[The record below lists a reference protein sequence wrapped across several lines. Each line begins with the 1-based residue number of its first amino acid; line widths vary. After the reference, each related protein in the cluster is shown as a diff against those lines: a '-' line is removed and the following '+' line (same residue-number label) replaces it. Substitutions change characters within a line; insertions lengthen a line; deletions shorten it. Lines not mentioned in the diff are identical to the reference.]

1 MKQVKVKQSV
11 RKGKLV
17 RGYNR
22 VLTKVT
28 DKLFKR
34 DKDGKKKLTNL
45 SKGLIGATSIA
56 GLLTAFKYRRNI
68 AQLSEKIVNKVSPTV
83 KTIVNKTA
91 KTISQ
96 PITNTTG
103 DIMAASVTG
112 GAMTRD
118 ARRKYIREL
127 DNLPSEAVNITPFTK
142 REDSLITRR
151 IKRNDATL
159 NKRVNNAR
167 GKLTSV
173 NYNSDNDLYLAIKT
187 NKDFSYKG
195 ASNIEDRRATRKALA
210 KKLKQ
215 QLGVNPGTPNP
226 ATPVKR
232 KRGRPRKD
240 RSNQ

>member
-34 DKDGKKKLTNL
+34 DGKKKELTNL
-45 SKGLIGATSIA
+45 SKGIIGATSIA

-83 KTIVNKTA
+83 KRVFNKIGNA
-91 KTISQ
+91 INQ

-103 DIMAASVTG
+103 DVMAASVTG
-112 GAMTRD
+112 GAITRD
-118 ARRKYIREL
+118 ARRKYIKEL
-127 DNLPSEAVNITPFTK
+127 DNLPSEAVNIKPFTK
-142 REDSLITRR
+142 GEDSLKNKR
-151 IKRNDATL
+151 IKRNAATL
-159 NKRVNNAR
+159 NKRINNAR
-167 GKLTSV
+167 GKLTEV
-173 NYNSDNDLYLAIKT
+173 NYNPDDDLYLAIKT

-195 ASNIEDRRATRKALA
+195 VSNIEDRRATRKALA
-210 KKLKQ
+210 KKLKER
-215 QLGVNPGTPNP
+215 LGVNPGK
-226 ATPVKR
+226 PVKR
-232 KRGRPRKD
+232 KR
-240 RSNQ
+240 

>member
-34 DKDGKKKLTNL
+34 DGKKKELTNL
-45 SKGLIGATSIA
+45 SKGIIGATSIA

-83 KTIVNKTA
+83 KRVFNKTGN
-91 KTISQ
+91 TINQ

-103 DIMAASVTG
+103 NVMAASVTG

-118 ARRKYIREL
+118 ARPKYIKEL
-127 DNLPSEAVNITPFTK
+127 DNLPSEAVNIKPFTK
-142 REDSLITRR
+142 GEDSLITKR
-151 IKRNDATL
+151 IKRNAATL

-173 NYNSDNDLYLAIKT
+173 NYNPDDDLYLAIKS

-195 ASNIEDRRATRKALA
+195 VTGLEDRRATRKALA
-210 KKLKQ
+210 KKLKER
-215 QLGVNPGTPNP
+215 LGVNPGKT
-226 ATPVKR
+226 
-232 KRGRPRKD
+232 
-240 RSNQ
+240 S

>member
-28 DKLFKR
+28 DKLFKK

-45 SKGLIGATSIA
+45 SKGIIGATSIA

-83 KTIVNKTA
+83 KRVFNKIGNA
-91 KTISQ
+91 INQ

-103 DIMAASVTG
+103 DVMAASVTG

-118 ARRKYIREL
+118 ARRKYIKEL
-127 DNLPSEAVNITPFTK
+127 DNLPSEAVNIKPFTTS
-142 REDSLITRR
+142 EDSLITKR
-151 IKRNDATL
+151 IKRNAATL
-159 NKRVNNAR
+159 NKRVNNAK

-173 NYNSDNDLYLAIKT
+173 NYNPDDDLYLAIKT

-195 ASNIEDRRATRKALA
+195 VSNIKDRRATRKALA
-210 KKLKQ
+210 KKLKER
-215 QLGVNPGTPNP
+215 LGVNPGK
-226 ATPVKR
+226 PVKR
-232 KRGRPRKD
+232 KR
-240 RSNQ
+240 

>member
-28 DKLFKR
+28 DKLFKK

-45 SKGLIGATSIA
+45 SKGIIGATSIA

-83 KTIVNKTA
+83 KRMFNKIGNA
-91 KTISQ
+91 INQ

-103 DIMAASVTG
+103 DVMAASVTG

-118 ARRKYIREL
+118 ARRKYIKEL
-127 DNLPSEAVNITPFTK
+127 DNLPSEAVNIKPFTTS
-142 REDSLITRR
+142 EDSLITKR
-151 IKRNDATL
+151 IKRNAATL
-159 NKRVNNAR
+159 NKRINIAK

-173 NYNSDNDLYLAIKT
+173 NYNPDDDLYLAIKT
-187 NKDFSYKG
+187 NKSFSYKRV
-195 ASNIEDRRATRKALA
+195 SNIEDRRAARKALA
-210 KKLKQ
+210 KKLKER
-215 QLGVNPGTPNP
+215 LGVNPGKT
-226 ATPVKR
+226 
-232 KRGRPRKD
+232 
-240 RSNQ
+240 S

>member
-17 RGYNR
+17 RSYNR

-34 DKDGKKKLTNL
+34 DGKKKELSNL
-45 SKGLIGATSIA
+45 SKGIIGATSIA

-83 KTIVNKTA
+83 KRVFNKIGNA
-91 KTISQ
+91 INQ
-96 PITNTTG
+96 PITNTIG
-103 DIMAASVTG
+103 DVMAASVTG

-127 DNLPSEAVNITPFTK
+127 DNLPSEAVNIKPFTTS
-142 REDSLITRR
+142 EDSLITKR
-151 IKRNDATL
+151 IKRNAATL
-159 NKRVNNAR
+159 NKRVNIAR

-173 NYNSDNDLYLAIKT
+173 NYNPDDDLYLAIKT

-195 ASNIEDRRATRKALA
+195 VSNIKDRRATRKALA
-210 KKLKQ
+210 KKLKERLN
-215 QLGVNPGTPNP
+215 QLNVN
-226 ATPVKR
+226 A
-232 KRGRPRKD
+232 
-240 RSNQ
+240 

>member
-34 DKDGKKKLTNL
+34 DGKKKELTNL
-45 SKGLIGATSIA
+45 SKGIIGATSIA

-83 KTIVNKTA
+83 KRVFNKIGNA
-91 KTISQ
+91 INQ

-103 DIMAASVTG
+103 DVMAASVTG

-118 ARRKYIREL
+118 ARRKYIKEL
-127 DNLPSEAVNITPFTK
+127 DNLPSEAVNIKPFTK
-142 REDSLITRR
+142 GEDSLITKR
-151 IKRNDATL
+151 IKRNAATL
-159 NKRVNNAR
+159 NKRVNNAK

-173 NYNSDNDLYLAIKT
+173 NYNPDDDLYLAIKT

-195 ASNIEDRRATRKALA
+195 VSNIEDRRATRKALA
-210 KKLKQ
+210 KKLKER
-215 QLGVNPGTPNP
+215 LGVNPGKT
-226 ATPVKR
+226 
-232 KRGRPRKD
+232 
-240 RSNQ
+240 S

>member
-34 DKDGKKKLTNL
+34 DGKKKELTNL
-45 SKGLIGATSIA
+45 SKGIIGATSIA

-83 KTIVNKTA
+83 KRVFNKIGNA
-91 KTISQ
+91 INQ

-103 DIMAASVTG
+103 DVMAASVTG

-127 DNLPSEAVNITPFTK
+127 DNLPSEAVNIKPFTK
-142 REDSLITRR
+142 GEDSLITKR
-151 IKRNDATL
+151 IKRNAEKL

-173 NYNSDNDLYLAIKT
+173 NYNPDDDLYLAIKT

-195 ASNIEDRRATRKALA
+195 VSNIKDRRATRKALA
-210 KKLKQ
+210 KKLKER
-215 QLGVNPGTPNP
+215 LGVNPGK
-226 ATPVKR
+226 PVKR
-232 KRGRPRKD
+232 KRGRPKK
-240 RSNQ
+240 SS

>member
-28 DKLFKR
+28 DKLFKK
-34 DKDGKKKLTNL
+34 DKDGKKKLSNL
-45 SKGLIGATSIA
+45 SKGIIGATSIA

-83 KTIVNKTA
+83 KRVFNKIGNA
-91 KTISQ
+91 INQ

-103 DIMAASVTG
+103 DVMAASVTG

-118 ARRKYIREL
+118 ARRKYIKDL
-127 DNLPSEAVNITPFTK
+127 DNLPSEPVNIKPFTK
-142 REDSLITRR
+142 GEDSLITKR
-151 IKRNDATL
+151 IKRNAATL
-159 NKRVNNAR
+159 NKRVNIAR

-173 NYNSDNDLYLAIKT
+173 NYNPDDDLYLAIKT
-187 NKDFSYKG
+187 NKSFSYKRV
-195 ASNIEDRRATRKALA
+195 SNIEDRRATRKALA
-210 KKLKQ
+210 KKLKER
-215 QLGVNPGTPNP
+215 LGVNPGKT
-226 ATPVKR
+226 
-232 KRGRPRKD
+232 
-240 RSNQ
+240 S

>member
-28 DKLFKR
+28 DKLFKK

-45 SKGLIGATSIA
+45 SKGIIGATSIA

-83 KTIVNKTA
+83 KRVFNKIGNA
-91 KTISQ
+91 INQ

-103 DIMAASVTG
+103 DVMAASVTG

-118 ARRKYIREL
+118 ARRKYIKEL
-127 DNLPSEAVNITPFTK
+127 DNLPSEAVNIKPFTTS
-142 REDSLITRR
+142 EDSLITKR
-151 IKRNDATL
+151 IKRNAATL
-159 NKRVNNAR
+159 NKRVNNAK
-167 GKLTSV
+167 GKLTEV
-173 NYNSDNDLYLAIKT
+173 NYNPDDDLYLAIKT
-187 NKDFSYKG
+187 NKSFSYKRV
-195 ASNIEDRRATRKALA
+195 SNIEDRRATRKALA
-210 KKLKQ
+210 KKLKER
-215 QLGVNPGTPNP
+215 LGVNPGKT
-226 ATPVKR
+226 
-232 KRGRPRKD
+232 
-240 RSNQ
+240 S

>member
-28 DKLFKR
+28 DKLFKK
-34 DKDGKKKLTNL
+34 DKDGKKKLSNL
-45 SKGLIGATSIA
+45 SKGIIGATSIA

-83 KTIVNKTA
+83 KRVFNKIGNTIN
-91 KTISQ
+91 Q

-103 DIMAASVTG
+103 DVMAASVTG

-127 DNLPSEAVNITPFTK
+127 DNLPSEAVNIKPFTK
-142 REDSLITRR
+142 GEDSLITKR
-151 IKRNDATL
+151 IKRNAEKL
-159 NKRVNNAR
+159 NKRVNNAK

-173 NYNSDNDLYLAIKT
+173 NYNPDDDLYLAIKT

-195 ASNIEDRRATRKALA
+195 VSNIEDRRAARKALA
-210 KKLKQ
+210 KKLKER
-215 QLGVNPGTPNP
+215 LGVNPGKT
-226 ATPVKR
+226 
-232 KRGRPRKD
+232 
-240 RSNQ
+240 S

>member
-28 DKLFKR
+28 DKLFKK
-34 DKDGKKKLTNL
+34 DKDGKKKLSNL
-45 SKGLIGATSIA
+45 SKGIIGATSIA

-83 KTIVNKTA
+83 KRVFNKIGNA
-91 KTISQ
+91 INQ

-103 DIMAASVTG
+103 DVMAASVTG

-127 DNLPSEAVNITPFTK
+127 DNLPSEAVNIKPFTK
-142 REDSLITRR
+142 GEDSLITKR
-151 IKRNDATL
+151 IKRNAATL
-159 NKRVNNAR
+159 NKRINNAK

-173 NYNSDNDLYLAIKT
+173 NYNPDDDLYLAIKT

-195 ASNIEDRRATRKALA
+195 VSNIKDRRATRKALA
-210 KKLKQ
+210 KKLKER
-215 QLGVNPGTPNP
+215 LGVNPGKT
-226 ATPVKR
+226 
-232 KRGRPRKD
+232 
-240 RSNQ
+240 S

>member
-34 DKDGKKKLTNL
+34 DGKKKLTNL
-45 SKGLIGATSIA
+45 SKGIIGATSIA

-83 KTIVNKTA
+83 KRVFNKIGNA
-91 KTISQ
+91 INQ

-103 DIMAASVTG
+103 NVMAASVTG

-127 DNLPSEAVNITPFTK
+127 DNLPSEAVNIKPFTK
-142 REDSLITRR
+142 GEDSLITKR
-151 IKRNDATL
+151 IKRNAATL
-159 NKRVNNAR
+159 NKRVNIAR

-173 NYNSDNDLYLAIKT
+173 NYNSDDDLYLAIKT

-195 ASNIEDRRATRKALA
+195 VSNIKDRRATRKALA
-210 KKLKQ
+210 KKLKERLN
-215 QLGVNPGTPNP
+215 QLNVN
-226 ATPVKR
+226 AVDLK
-232 KRGRPRKD
+232 
-240 RSNQ
+240 SQVS

>member
-28 DKLFKR
+28 DKLFKK
-34 DKDGKKKLTNL
+34 DKDGKKKLSNL
-45 SKGLIGATSIA
+45 SKGIIGATSIA

-83 KTIVNKTA
+83 KRVFNKIGNA
-91 KTISQ
+91 INQ
-96 PITNTTG
+96 PITNTIG
-103 DIMAASVTG
+103 DVMASSVTG

-118 ARRKYIREL
+118 ARRKYIKEL
-127 DNLPSEAVNITPFTK
+127 DNLPSEAVNIKPFTK
-142 REDSLITRR
+142 GEDSLITKR
-151 IKRNDATL
+151 IKRNAEKL

-167 GKLTSV
+167 GKLTEV
-173 NYNSDNDLYLAIKT
+173 NYNPDDDLYLAIKT

-195 ASNIEDRRATRKALA
+195 VSNIEDRRATRKALA
-210 KKLKQ
+210 KKLKER
-215 QLGVNPGTPNP
+215 LGVNPGKT
-226 ATPVKR
+226 
-232 KRGRPRKD
+232 
-240 RSNQ
+240 S

>member
-34 DKDGKKKLTNL
+34 DGKKKELTNL
-45 SKGLIGATSIA
+45 SKGIIGATSIA

-83 KTIVNKTA
+83 KRVFNKIGNA
-91 KTISQ
+91 INQ

-103 DIMAASVTG
+103 DVMAASVTG

-118 ARRKYIREL
+118 ARRKYIKEL
-127 DNLPSEAVNITPFTK
+127 DNLPSEAVNIKPFTK
-142 REDSLITRR
+142 GEDSLITKR
-151 IKRNDATL
+151 IKRNAETL

-167 GKLTSV
+167 GKLTEV
-173 NYNSDNDLYLAIKT
+173 NYNPDDDLYLAIKT
-187 NKDFSYKG
+187 NKSFSYKRV
-195 ASNIEDRRATRKALA
+195 SNIEDRRATRKALA
-210 KKLKQ
+210 KKLKER
-215 QLGVNPGTPNP
+215 LGVNPGKT
-226 ATPVKR
+226 
-232 KRGRPRKD
+232 
-240 RSNQ
+240 S

>member
-22 VLTKVT
+22 VLTKAT
-28 DKLFKR
+28 DKLFK
-34 DKDGKKKLTNL
+34 KDGKKKLSNL
-45 SKGLIGATSIA
+45 SKGIIGATSIA

-68 AQLSEKIVNKVSPTV
+68 AQLSEKIVNKVSPIV
-83 KTIVNKTA
+83 KRVFNKTGN
-91 KTISQ
+91 TINQ

-103 DIMAASVTG
+103 DVMAASVTG
-112 GAMTRD
+112 GAMTRE

-127 DNLPSEAVNITPFTK
+127 DNLPSEAVNITPITK
-142 REDSLITRR
+142 GEDSLITRR
-151 IKRNDATL
+151 IKRNAATL

-173 NYNSDNDLYLAIKT
+173 NYNPDDDLYLAIKT

-195 ASNIEDRRATRKALA
+195 VSNIEDRRATRKALA
-210 KKLKQ
+210 RKLKQ
-215 QLGVNPGTPNP
+215 QLGVNPGKS
-226 ATPVKR
+226 TPVKR
-232 KRGRPRKD
+232 KRGRPRK
-240 RSNQ
+240 ST

>member
-28 DKLFKR
+28 DKLFKK
-34 DKDGKKKLTNL
+34 DKDGKKKLSNL
-45 SKGLIGATSIA
+45 SKGIIGATSIA

-83 KTIVNKTA
+83 KRMFNKIGNA
-91 KTISQ
+91 INQ

-103 DIMAASVTG
+103 DVMAASVTG

-118 ARRKYIREL
+118 ARRKYIKEL
-127 DNLPSEAVNITPFTK
+127 DNLPSEAVNIKPFTK
-142 REDSLITRR
+142 GEDSLITKR
-151 IKRNDATL
+151 IKRNAATL
-159 NKRVNNAR
+159 NKRVNIAR

-173 NYNSDNDLYLAIKT
+173 NYNPDDDLYLAIKT

-195 ASNIEDRRATRKALA
+195 VSNIKDRRATRKALA
-210 KKLKQ
+210 KKLKER
-215 QLGVNPGTPNP
+215 LGVNPGK
-226 ATPVKR
+226 PVKR
-232 KRGRPRKD
+232 KRRRPKK
-240 RSNQ
+240 SS

>member
-28 DKLFKR
+28 DKLFKK
-34 DKDGKKKLTNL
+34 DKDGKKKLSNL
-45 SKGLIGATSIA
+45 SKGIIGATSIA

-83 KTIVNKTA
+83 KRVFNKTGNA
-91 KTISQ
+91 INQ
-96 PITNTTG
+96 PITNTIG
-103 DIMAASVTG
+103 DVMAASVTG

-127 DNLPSEAVNITPFTK
+127 DNLPSEAVNITPITK
-142 REDSLITRR
+142 GEDSLITRR
-151 IKRNDATL
+151 IKRNAEKF

-173 NYNSDNDLYLAIKT
+173 NYNPDDDLYLAIKT

-195 ASNIEDRRATRKALA
+195 VNNIADKRATRKALA

-215 QLGVNPGTPNP
+215 QLGVNPGKS
-226 ATPVKR
+226 TPVKR
-232 KRGRPRKD
+232 KRGRPRK
-240 RSNQ
+240 ST

>member
-34 DKDGKKKLTNL
+34 DKDGKKKGLSNL
-45 SKGLIGATSIA
+45 SKGLIGATSIV
-56 GLLTAFKYRRNI
+56 GLLTVFKYRRNI
-68 AQLSEKIVNKVSPTV
+68 ERLSEKIVNKVSPTV
-83 KTIVNKTA
+83 NRAIDKTA

-112 GAMTRD
+112 GAMTKE
-118 ARRKYIREL
+118 ARRRYIQEL
-127 DNLPSEAVNITPFTK
+127 NNLPSESFNIQPSN
-142 REDSLITRR
+142 RSDSLITKRY
-151 IKRNDATL
+151 KRNAATL
-159 NKRVNNAR
+159 DKRINNAR
-167 GKLTSV
+167 GKLTEV
-173 NYNSDNDLYLAIKT
+173 NYNPDDDLYLAIKT

-195 ASNIEDRRATRKALA
+195 ATDIESRRATRKALA
-210 KKLKQ
+210 GKLKQ
-215 QLGVNPGTPNP
+215 QLGVNPGKS
-226 ATPVKR
+226 TPVKR
-232 KRGRPRKD
+232 KRGRPKK
-240 RSNQ
+240 S

>member
-28 DKLFKR
+28 DKLFKK
-34 DKDGKKKLTNL
+34 DKDGKKKELTNL
-45 SKGLIGATSIA
+45 SKGIIGATSIA

-83 KTIVNKTA
+83 KRVFNKIGNTIN
-91 KTISQ
+91 Q

-103 DIMAASVTG
+103 DVMASSVTG
-112 GAMTRD
+112 GAMTRY

-127 DNLPSEAVNITPFTK
+127 DNLPSEAVNIKPFTK
-142 REDSLITRR
+142 GEDSLITKR
-151 IKRNDATL
+151 IKRNAATL
-159 NKRVNNAR
+159 NKRVNIAR

-173 NYNSDNDLYLAIKT
+173 NYNPDDDLYLAIKT

-195 ASNIEDRRATRKALA
+195 VSNIKDRRATRKALA
-210 KKLKQ
+210 KKLKERLN
-215 QLGVNPGTPNP
+215 QLNVN
-226 ATPVKR
+226 AEDLKSQV
-232 KRGRPRKD
+232 
-240 RSNQ
+240 S

>member
-28 DKLFKR
+28 DKLFKK
-34 DKDGKKKLTNL
+34 DKDGKKKLSNL
-45 SKGLIGATSIA
+45 SKGIIGATSIA

-83 KTIVNKTA
+83 KRVFNKIGNA
-91 KTISQ
+91 INQ

-103 DIMAASVTG
+103 DVMAASVTG

-118 ARRKYIREL
+118 ARRKYIKEL
-127 DNLPSEAVNITPFTK
+127 DNLPSEAVNIKPFTK
-142 REDSLITRR
+142 GEDSLITKR
-151 IKRNDATL
+151 IKRNAEKL

-167 GKLTSV
+167 GKLTEV
-173 NYNSDNDLYLAIKT
+173 NYNPDDDLYLAIKT

-195 ASNIEDRRATRKALA
+195 VSNIKDRRATRKALA
-210 KKLKQ
+210 KKLKER
-215 QLGVNPGTPNP
+215 LGVNPGKT
-226 ATPVKR
+226 
-232 KRGRPRKD
+232 
-240 RSNQ
+240 S

>member
-22 VLTKVT
+22 VLIKVT

-34 DKDGKKKLTNL
+34 DGKKKELTNL
-45 SKGLIGATSIA
+45 SKGIIGATSIA

-83 KTIVNKTA
+83 KRVFNKIGNA
-91 KTISQ
+91 INQ

-103 DIMAASVTG
+103 DVMAASVTG

-118 ARRKYIREL
+118 ARRKYIKEL
-127 DNLPSEAVNITPFTK
+127 DNLPSEAVNIKPFTK
-142 REDSLITRR
+142 GEDSLITKR
-151 IKRNDATL
+151 IKRNAATL
-159 NKRVNNAR
+159 NKRVNNAK

-173 NYNSDNDLYLAIKT
+173 NYNPDDDLYLAIKT
-187 NKDFSYKG
+187 NKSFSYKRV
-195 ASNIEDRRATRKALA
+195 SNIEDRRATRKALA
-210 KKLKQ
+210 KKLKER
-215 QLGVNPGTPNP
+215 LGVNPGKT
-226 ATPVKR
+226 
-232 KRGRPRKD
+232 
-240 RSNQ
+240 S

>member
-28 DKLFKR
+28 DKLFKK
-34 DKDGKKKLTNL
+34 DKDGKKKLSNL
-45 SKGLIGATSIA
+45 SKGIIGATSIA

-83 KTIVNKTA
+83 KRVFNKIGNA
-91 KTISQ
+91 INQ

-103 DIMAASVTG
+103 DVMAASVTG

-118 ARRKYIREL
+118 ARRKYIKEL
-127 DNLPSEAVNITPFTK
+127 DNLPSEAVNIKPFTK
-142 REDSLITRR
+142 GEDSLITKR
-151 IKRNDATL
+151 IKRNAEKL

-167 GKLTSV
+167 GKLTEV
-173 NYNSDNDLYLAIKT
+173 NYNPDDDLYLAIKT

-195 ASNIEDRRATRKALA
+195 VSNIEDRRATRKALA
-210 KKLKQ
+210 KKLKER
-215 QLGVNPGTPNP
+215 LGVNPGKT
-226 ATPVKR
+226 
-232 KRGRPRKD
+232 
-240 RSNQ
+240 S

>member
-28 DKLFKR
+28 DKLFKK

-45 SKGLIGATSIA
+45 SKGIIGATSIA

-83 KTIVNKTA
+83 KRVFNKIGNA
-91 KTISQ
+91 INQ

-103 DIMAASVTG
+103 DVMAASVTG

-118 ARRKYIREL
+118 ARRKYIKDL
-127 DNLPSEAVNITPFTK
+127 DNLPSEPVNIKPFTTS
-142 REDSLITRR
+142 EDSLITKR
-151 IKRNDATL
+151 IKRNAATL
-159 NKRVNNAR
+159 NKRVNIAR

-173 NYNSDNDLYLAIKT
+173 NYNPDDDLYLAIKT

-195 ASNIEDRRATRKALA
+195 VSNIKDRRATRKALA
-210 KKLKQ
+210 KKLKER
-215 QLGVNPGTPNP
+215 LGVNPGKT
-226 ATPVKR
+226 
-232 KRGRPRKD
+232 
-240 RSNQ
+240 S

>member
-28 DKLFKR
+28 DKLFKK
-34 DKDGKKKLTNL
+34 DKDGKKKLSNL
-45 SKGLIGATSIA
+45 SKGIIGATSIA

-83 KTIVNKTA
+83 KRVFNKIGNA
-91 KTISQ
+91 INQ

-103 DIMAASVTG
+103 DVMAASVTG

-127 DNLPSEAVNITPFTK
+127 DNLPSEAVNIKPFTK
-142 REDSLITRR
+142 GEDSLITKR
-151 IKRNDATL
+151 IKRNAATL
-159 NKRVNNAR
+159 NKRVNNAK

-173 NYNSDNDLYLAIKT
+173 NYNPDDDLYLAIKT

-195 ASNIEDRRATRKALA
+195 VSNIEDRRATRKALA
-210 KKLKQ
+210 KKLKER
-215 QLGVNPGTPNP
+215 LGVNPGK
-226 ATPVKR
+226 PVKR
-232 KRGRPRKD
+232 KR
-240 RSNQ
+240 

>member
-28 DKLFKR
+28 DKLFKK

-45 SKGLIGATSIA
+45 SKGIIGATSIA

-83 KTIVNKTA
+83 KRVFNKIGNA
-91 KTISQ
+91 INQ

-103 DIMAASVTG
+103 DVMAASVTG

-118 ARRKYIREL
+118 ARRKYIKEL
-127 DNLPSEAVNITPFTK
+127 DNLPSEAVNIKPFTTS
-142 REDSLITRR
+142 EDSLITKR
-151 IKRNDATL
+151 IKRNAATL
-159 NKRVNNAR
+159 NKRVNNAK

-173 NYNSDNDLYLAIKT
+173 NYNPDDDLYLAIKT
-187 NKDFSYKG
+187 NKSFSYKRV
-195 ASNIEDRRATRKALA
+195 SNIEDRRATRKALA
-210 KKLKQ
+210 KKLKER
-215 QLGVNPGTPNP
+215 LGVNPGKT
-226 ATPVKR
+226 
-232 KRGRPRKD
+232 
-240 RSNQ
+240 S

>member
-34 DKDGKKKLTNL
+34 DGKKKELTNL
-45 SKGLIGATSIA
+45 SKGIIGATSIA

-83 KTIVNKTA
+83 KRMFNKIGNA
-91 KTISQ
+91 INQ

-103 DIMAASVTG
+103 DVMAASVTG

-118 ARRKYIREL
+118 ARRKYIKEL
-127 DNLPSEAVNITPFTK
+127 DNLPSEAVNIKPFTTS
-142 REDSLITRR
+142 EDSLITKR
-151 IKRNDATL
+151 IKRNAATL
-159 NKRVNNAR
+159 NKRVNIAR

-173 NYNSDNDLYLAIKT
+173 NYNPDDDLYLAIKT
-187 NKDFSYKG
+187 NKSFSYKRV
-195 ASNIEDRRATRKALA
+195 SNIEDRRATRKALA
-210 KKLKQ
+210 KKLKDR
-215 QLGVNPGTPNP
+215 LGVNPGK
-226 ATPVKR
+226 PVKR
-232 KRGRPRKD
+232 KR
-240 RSNQ
+240 

>member
-28 DKLFKR
+28 DKLFKK
-34 DKDGKKKLTNL
+34 DKDGKKKLSNL
-45 SKGLIGATSIA
+45 SKGIIGATSIA

-83 KTIVNKTA
+83 KRVFNKIGNA
-91 KTISQ
+91 INQ

-103 DIMAASVTG
+103 DVMAASVTG

-127 DNLPSEAVNITPFTK
+127 DNLPSEAVNIKPFTK
-142 REDSLITRR
+142 GEDSLITKR
-151 IKRNDATL
+151 IKRNAEKL
-159 NKRVNNAR
+159 NKRVNNAK

-173 NYNSDNDLYLAIKT
+173 NYNPDNDLYLAIKT

-195 ASNIEDRRATRKALA
+195 VSNIEDRRATRKALA
-210 KKLKQ
+210 KKLKER
-215 QLGVNPGTPNP
+215 LGVNPGK
-226 ATPVKR
+226 PVKR
-232 KRGRPRKD
+232 KRLIPKK
-240 RSNQ
+240 SS

>member
-34 DKDGKKKLTNL
+34 DGKKKELTNL
-45 SKGLIGATSIA
+45 SKGIIGATSIA

-83 KTIVNKTA
+83 KRVFNKIGNA
-91 KTISQ
+91 INQ

-103 DIMAASVTG
+103 DVMAASVTG

-118 ARRKYIREL
+118 ARRKYIKEL
-127 DNLPSEAVNITPFTK
+127 DNLPSEAVNIKPFTTS
-142 REDSLITRR
+142 EDSLITKR
-151 IKRNDATL
+151 IKRNAEKL

-167 GKLTSV
+167 GKLTEV
-173 NYNSDNDLYLAIKT
+173 NYNPDDDLYLAIKT

-195 ASNIEDRRATRKALA
+195 VSNIEDRRATRKALA
-210 KKLKQ
+210 KKLKER
-215 QLGVNPGTPNP
+215 LGVNPGKT
-226 ATPVKR
+226 
-232 KRGRPRKD
+232 
-240 RSNQ
+240 S

>member
-34 DKDGKKKLTNL
+34 DGKKKELTNL
-45 SKGLIGATSIA
+45 SKGIIGATSIA

-83 KTIVNKTA
+83 KRVFNKTGNA
-91 KTISQ
+91 INQ
-96 PITNTTG
+96 PITNTIG
-103 DIMAASVTG
+103 DVMASSVTG

-118 ARRKYIREL
+118 ARRKYIKEL
-127 DNLPSEAVNITPFTK
+127 DNLPSEAVNIKPFTK
-142 REDSLITRR
+142 GEYSLITKR
-151 IKRNDATL
+151 IKRNAATL
-159 NKRVNNAR
+159 NKRVNIAR

-173 NYNSDNDLYLAIKT
+173 NYNPDDDLYLAIKT
-187 NKDFSYKG
+187 NKSFSYKRV
-195 ASNIEDRRATRKALA
+195 SNIEDRRATRKALA
-210 KKLKQ
+210 KKLKER
-215 QLGVNPGTPNP
+215 LGVNPGKT
-226 ATPVKR
+226 
-232 KRGRPRKD
+232 
-240 RSNQ
+240 S

>member
-28 DKLFKR
+28 DKLFKK
-34 DKDGKKKLTNL
+34 DKDGKKKLSNL
-45 SKGLIGATSIA
+45 SKGIIGATSIA

-83 KTIVNKTA
+83 KRVFNKIGNA
-91 KTISQ
+91 INQ

-103 DIMAASVTG
+103 DVIAASVTG

-118 ARRKYIREL
+118 ARRKYIKDL
-127 DNLPSEAVNITPFTK
+127 DNLPSEAVNIKPFTK
-142 REDSLITRR
+142 GEDSLITKR
-151 IKRNDATL
+151 IKRNAEKL

-167 GKLTSV
+167 GKLTEV
-173 NYNSDNDLYLAIKT
+173 NYNPDDDLYLAIKT
-187 NKDFSYKG
+187 NKSFSYKG
-195 ASNIEDRRATRKALA
+195 VSNIEDRRATRKALA
-210 KKLKQ
+210 KKLKERLN
-215 QLGVNPGTPNP
+215 QLNVN
-226 ATPVKR
+226 A
-232 KRGRPRKD
+232 
-240 RSNQ
+240 

>member
-34 DKDGKKKLTNL
+34 DGKKKELTNL
-45 SKGLIGATSIA
+45 SKGIIGATSIA

-83 KTIVNKTA
+83 KRVFNKIGNA
-91 KTISQ
+91 INQ

-103 DIMAASVTG
+103 DVMAASVTG

-127 DNLPSEAVNITPFTK
+127 DNLPSEAVNIKPFTK
-142 REDSLITRR
+142 GEDSLITKR
-151 IKRNDATL
+151 IKRNAATL
-159 NKRVNNAR
+159 NKRVNIAR

-173 NYNSDNDLYLAIKT
+173 NYNPDDDLYLAIKT

-195 ASNIEDRRATRKALA
+195 VSNIEDRRATRKALA
-210 KKLKQ
+210 KKLKER
-215 QLGVNPGTPNP
+215 LGVNPGKT
-226 ATPVKR
+226 
-232 KRGRPRKD
+232 
-240 RSNQ
+240 S

>member
-28 DKLFKR
+28 DKLFKK
-34 DKDGKKKLTNL
+34 DKDGKKKLSNL
-45 SKGLIGATSIA
+45 SKGIIGATSIA

-83 KTIVNKTA
+83 KRVFNKIGNA
-91 KTISQ
+91 INQ

-103 DIMAASVTG
+103 DVMAASVTG

-118 ARRKYIREL
+118 ARRKYIKEL
-127 DNLPSEAVNITPFTK
+127 DNLPSEAVNIKPFTK
-142 REDSLITRR
+142 GEDSLITKR
-151 IKRNDATL
+151 IKRNAATL
-159 NKRVNNAR
+159 NKRVNIAR

-173 NYNSDNDLYLAIKT
+173 NYNPDDDLYLAIKT
-187 NKDFSYKG
+187 NKSFSYKRV
-195 ASNIEDRRATRKALA
+195 SNIEDRRATRKALA
-210 KKLKQ
+210 KKLKER
-215 QLGVNPGTPNP
+215 LGVNPGK
-226 ATPVKR
+226 PVKR
-232 KRGRPRKD
+232 KH
-240 RSNQ
+240 

>member
-28 DKLFKR
+28 DKLFKK
-34 DKDGKKKLTNL
+34 DKDGKKKLSNL
-45 SKGLIGATSIA
+45 SKGIIGATSIA

-83 KTIVNKTA
+83 KRVFNKIGNA
-91 KTISQ
+91 INQ

-103 DIMAASVTG
+103 DVMAASVTG

-127 DNLPSEAVNITPFTK
+127 DNLPSEAVNIKPFTK
-142 REDSLITRR
+142 GEDSLITKR
-151 IKRNDATL
+151 IKRNAATL

-167 GKLTSV
+167 GKLTEV
-173 NYNSDNDLYLAIKT
+173 NYNPDDDLYLAIKT
-187 NKDFSYKG
+187 NKSFSYKRV
-195 ASNIEDRRATRKALA
+195 SNIEDRRAARKALA
-210 KKLKQ
+210 KKLKER
-215 QLGVNPGTPNP
+215 LGVNPGK
-226 ATPVKR
+226 PVKR
-232 KRGRPRKD
+232 KH
-240 RSNQ
+240 

>member
-28 DKLFKR
+28 DKLFKK
-34 DKDGKKKLTNL
+34 DKDGKKKLSNL
-45 SKGLIGATSIA
+45 SKGIIGATSIA

-83 KTIVNKTA
+83 KRVFNKIGNA
-91 KTISQ
+91 INQ

-103 DIMAASVTG
+103 DVMAASVTG

-118 ARRKYIREL
+118 ARRKYIKEL
-127 DNLPSEAVNITPFTK
+127 DNLPSEAVNIKPFTK
-142 REDSLITRR
+142 GEDSLKNKR
-151 IKRNDATL
+151 IKRNAATL
-159 NKRVNNAR
+159 NKRVNIAR

-173 NYNSDNDLYLAIKT
+173 NYNPDDDLYLAIKT

-195 ASNIEDRRATRKALA
+195 VSNIEDRRATRKALA
-210 KKLKQ
+210 KKLKER
-215 QLGVNPGTPNP
+215 LGVNPGKT
-226 ATPVKR
+226 
-232 KRGRPRKD
+232 
-240 RSNQ
+240 S

>member
-28 DKLFKR
+28 DKLFKK
-34 DKDGKKKLTNL
+34 DKDGKKKLSNL
-45 SKGLIGATSIA
+45 SKGIIGATSIA

-83 KTIVNKTA
+83 KRVFNKIGNA
-91 KTISQ
+91 INQ

-103 DIMAASVTG
+103 DVMAASVTG

-118 ARRKYIREL
+118 ARRKYIKEL
-127 DNLPSEAVNITPFTK
+127 DNLPSEAVNIKPFTK
-142 REDSLITRR
+142 GEDSLITKR
-151 IKRNDATL
+151 IKRNAATL
-159 NKRVNNAR
+159 NKRVNNAK

-173 NYNSDNDLYLAIKT
+173 NYNPDDDLYLAIKT

-195 ASNIEDRRATRKALA
+195 VSNIEDRRATRKALA
-210 KKLKQ
+210 KKLKER
-215 QLGVNPGTPNP
+215 LGVNPGKT
-226 ATPVKR
+226 
-232 KRGRPRKD
+232 
-240 RSNQ
+240 S